1 MTTAHGAGAGGAS
14 SSTRGLIAGGVS
26 PSKLNTI
33 SFITIQTTGN
43 STDFGDLTSAKG
55 YPSGMSNSTRGVFAG
70 GYQPTQINAIDF
82 VNIATTGNA
91 NDFGDLSLGANFVTQ
106 ATSDCHGGLS

>member
-1 MTTAHGAGAGGAS
+1 
-14 SSTRGLIAGGVS
+14 
-26 PSKLNTI
+26 
-33 SFITIQTTGN
+33 
-43 STDFGDLTSAKG
+43 
-55 YPSGMSNSTRGVFAG
+55 MSNSTRGVFAG

-91 NDFGDLSLGANFVTQ
+91 NDFGDLSLGVNFVTQ